1 MVRNRGISLRGCWLK
16 VIEDK
21 KELNTSSRKESD
33 SLKELNNRG
42 LFGMK
47 KTPTSNIYILQI
59 E

>member
-1 MVRNRGISLRGCWLK
+1 MLVKSG
-16 VIEDK
+16 EDK